1 MDGLVELEDVDD
13 GLRAPATA
21 AVFAFVLAALLA
33 FGARDFCLDDAWI
46 HLAYAKSLR
55 AGDGLSYN
63 PGDYE
68 TGFSSPAWVLLLA
81 VWPLGANPILPVK
94 LLGALLH
101 AGLAWAC
108 VRLYVAV
115 SPRKEGW
122 VRAALV
128 GVFASAA
135 PSTLQASTSGMEA
148 TLAALL
154 IVASTSRLLRGGPR
168 GAAALAAAAV
178 LTRPEALF
186 FLVPFSCGLA
196 LTQRRLDVASP
207 ALGGIGGLLVWVA
220 YCLAISGHPWPNTK
234 YVKMPAA
241 GDPYGFTSGITYV
254 FEQILPYTPW
264 IVGLGGL
271 VLIAIA
277 LRDAVETRDDAVLW
291 FAGAW
296 LLAMAA
302 VATSRP
308 LDPNVTFFHARYFM
322 PLEPLPWILVGV
334 GAKRIKARWAALA
347 LAPVAIVAIVQAA
360 GTAKT
365 VREQESSIH
374 LLHSRP
380 AAWIAS
386 HLPEDAVV
394 AVEGA
399 GALRWGTPRTM
410 TIVDILGLN
419 DGDIAHAT
427 TDEARACVLA
437 SRRPTHA
444 VLPDP
449 IVPGVR
455 AIFLLEPIAD
465 FSDAHY
471 ALVEEPYEVHQ
482 RVYEIRGVA
491 TRFEPCW
498 QGEPSLR

>member
-1 MDGLVELEDVDD
+1 VGGLIELEDVDD

-21 AVFAFVLAALLA
+21 AAFAFVIAALLA

-55 AGDGLSYN
+55 LGDGLSYN

-68 TGFSSPAWVLLLA
+68 TGFSSPLWVLLLA

-128 GVFASAA
+128 GVFTAVA

-168 GAAALAAAAV
+168 GAAVLAAAAV

-186 FLVPFSCGLA
+186 FLVPLSGGLA
-196 LTQRRLDVASP
+196 LTQRRIDVAS
-207 ALGGIGGLLVWVA
+207 AGLGAIAGLGVWVA
-220 YCLAISGHPWPNTK
+220 YCLAISGHPFPNTK
-234 YVKMPAA
+234 YVKMPVL
-241 GDPYGFTSGITYV
+241 GDTSGLGYV
-254 FEQILPYTPW
+254 VEQVLPYTPW
-264 IVGLGGL
+264 LVGLGGL

-277 LRDAVETRDDAVLW
+277 LRDAAETRDDGVLW

-296 LLAMAA
+296 LFAIAA

-308 LDPNVTFFHARYFM
+308 LDPSVTFFHARYFT

-334 GAKRIKARWAALA
+334 GAKRIQARWAALA
-347 LAPVAIVAIVQAA
+347 LTPVALVAIVQAA
-360 GTAKT
+360 DTAKA

-386 HLPEDAVV
+386 HLPEDAIV

-399 GALRWGTPRTM
+399 GALRWATPRTM

-419 DGDIAHAT
+419 AGDLAHAP
-427 TDEARACVLA
+427 TDEARACALA

-465 FSDAHY
+465 FADAHY
-471 ALVEEPYEVHQ
+471 ALVEQPYEVHQ

-491 TRFEPCW
+491 TRFEHCW
-498 QGEPSLR
+498 RGDAKGE